1 MKKKVLFFMVICLI
15 LSVFGNFAFAQRS
28 EFLSLYNVIDKL
40 FGDSIGLR
48 QEQVIGE
55 IDRVVDVYAGIH
67 TSFTGKEITERQKNI
82 LKGGLKLFTRSYF
95 ERYQGKSDFVKAMQI
110 VKDIL
115 ANRDL
120 LMNIMLSSDSEE
132 LVAQKLEMFGVGDAV
147 SKGPIGIYEQLIF
160 PTEPN
165 TNDLQVV
172 KEKLFMISDVGL
184 SGHMNGAIDAGETIT
199 INITLT
205 NKSNKQ
211 YISSSGFL
219 ETDSPYV
226 AVDRNEVVYDETA
239 PEQENTPQAN
249 FLLNISPDCPDAE
262 EIPFKLLVWDTDF
275 GKSYEHF
282 KIKVFNV
289 GPLVFGE
296 AVIDDD
302 IPGPS
307 DGNADGIM
315 EAGETIEFRLKIKNE
330 GEPSISDI
338 KARLS
343 CDKKFIEINQDLLS
357 YPGIKGKTIEG
368 IRIDYD
374 FYVSED
380 EIVYSLQGEINK
392 EQTVVLKLTTT
403 AKSRWFYYTWQ
414 TLFIQKVVIPDKLLV
429 KIKEIP
435 EDMVFIPAGEF
446 LMGSNDGEPDE
457 KPIHTVYLDAYY
469 IDKYEVTNKQ
479 YREFVE
485 ATGHREPVYWGED
498 DHPVVYVRREDAV
511 AYATWAGKRLPTEAE
526 WEKAAR
532 GGLDGKKNPWGN
544 RDPDGSDCNF
554 ADKNT
559 NYSWTDKSIDDG
571 YSHTA
576 PVGTYPPNNHGLYDM
591 AGNVWEWVS
600 DWYDDNY
607 YANSPSKNPQG
618 PNNASY
624 RVRRGGSW
632 SRDAGSLRCANR
644 YYGSPDLTYNNLGFR
659 CVKSP

>member
-1 MKKKVLFFMVICLI
+1 MRKKVLFFVVISLI
-15 LSVFGNFAFAQRS
+15 LSVFSNFAFAQRS
-28 EFLSLYNVIDKL
+28 EFLSLYGIIDKL
-40 FGDSIGLR
+40 FSDSTSVR

-55 IDRVVDVYAGIH
+55 IDRVVDVYAAIH

-82 LKGGLKLFTRSYF
+82 LKGGLRLFIKSYF
-95 ERYQGKSDFVKAMQI
+95 ERYQGKSDFGKAMQL

-115 ANRDL
+115 VNRDL
-120 LMNIMLSSDSEE
+120 LMNTMLSSDSEE
-132 LVAQKLEMFGVGDAV
+132 LVAQKLEMFGAGGAV
-147 SKGPIGIYEQLIF
+147 AKGPVGIYQQLIF
-160 PTEPN
+160 PAEPN

-172 KEKLFMISDVGL
+172 KEKLFMISDIGL
-184 SGHMNGAIDAGETIT
+184 SGCMNGAIDAGETIT

-226 AVDRNEVVYDETA
+226 AVDKDEVAYDETA
-239 PEQENTPQAN
+239 PAQENTPQAN
-249 FLLNISPDCPDAE
+249 FLLNISPSCPDGE
-262 EIPFKLLVWDTDF
+262 EIPFRLLVWDTDF
-275 GKSYEHF
+275 GKSYQHF

-307 DGNADGIM
+307 DGNANGIM
-315 EAGETIEFRLKIKNE
+315 EAGETIEFRLKIENE

-338 KARLS
+338 ETRLS
-343 CDKKFIEINQDLLS
+343 CDKEFIEMNQDLIS
-357 YPGIKGKTIEG
+357 YPEIKGKTIEG
-368 IRIDYD
+368 VRADYD

-380 EIVYSLQGEINK
+380 ESVYFLQGEINK
-392 EQTVVLKLTTT
+392 EQTIVLKLTTT
-403 AKSRWFYYTWQ
+403 AKSRGFDYTWQ
-414 TLFIQKVVIPDKLLV
+414 TPFIQKVVIPDELV
-429 KIKEIP
+429 AKIKEIP
-435 EDMVFIPAGEF
+435 EDMAFIPGGEF

-457 KPIHTVYLDAYY
+457 KPVHKVYLDAYY

-532 GGLDGKKNPWGN
+532 GGLVGKKYPWGDN
-544 RDPDGSDCNF
+544 IDSTK
-554 ADKNT
+554 A
-559 NYSWTDKSIDDG
+559 NYDRNVG
-571 YSHTA
+571 HTT
-576 PVGTYPPNNHGLYDM
+576 PVGTYPPNNYGLYDM

-600 DWYDDNY
+600 DWYDDDY

-618 PNNASY
+618 PNNASFC
-624 RVRRGGSW
+624 VRRGGGW
-632 SRDAGSLRCANR
+632 GRDAGNLRCANR